1 MLGQRELSEA
11 QVRTRLA
18 RRGCDAD
25 AITHALER
33 LKRDRTLDDGRVA
46 RAAARLEAGIRHRGP
61 ARVRQRLQ
69 AMGLAD
75 DLVQKAVTEAFE
87 EVDES
92 ALLDAA
98 FERRLRGREL
108 PDLDDKARA
117 RLVRGLVGQGFS
129 FGAVL
134 RKVRK

>member
-25 AITHALER
+25 AITSALER

-69 AMGLAD
+69 SMGLAD
-75 DLVQKAVTEAFE
+75 DVVQKAVTEAFE
-87 EVDES
+87 DVDEL

-108 PDLDDKARA
+108 AELDDKARA

>member
-25 AITHALER
+25 AITNALER
-33 LKRDRTLDDGRVA
+33 LKRDRTLDDDRVA

-69 AMGLAD
+69 SMGLAD
-75 DLVQKAVTEAFE
+75 DVVQKAVTEAFE
-87 EVDES
+87 DVDEL

-98 FERRLRGREL
+98 YERRLKGREL
-108 PDLDDKARA
+108 AELDDKARA

>member
-11 QVRTRLA
+11 QIRTRLA

-25 AITHALER
+25 AITNALER
-33 LKRDRTLDDGRVA
+33 LKRDRTLDDDRVA

-69 AMGLAD
+69 SMGLAD
-75 DLVQKAVTEAFE
+75 DVVQKAVTEAFE
-87 EVDES
+87 DVDEL

-98 FERRLRGREL
+98 YERRLKGREL
-108 PDLDDKARA
+108 AELDDKARA